1 MRTVIGKQ
9 QQNKHKHENSDW

>member
-9 QQNKHKHENSDW
+9 QQNKHKHETSDW